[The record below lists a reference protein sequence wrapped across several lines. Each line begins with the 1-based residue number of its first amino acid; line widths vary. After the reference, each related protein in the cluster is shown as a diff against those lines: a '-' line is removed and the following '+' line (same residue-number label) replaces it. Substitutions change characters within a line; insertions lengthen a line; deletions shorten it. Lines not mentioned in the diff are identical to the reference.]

1 MISIADLKKIASARL
16 KDAEILFK
24 GKRFDGAVYLCGY
37 AVELTLK
44 ARICKTLKWSGFP
57 AANSEFQGLQSF
69 KTHRLDLL
77 LSLSGQET
85 KIKTRYLADWS
96 NVASWDSETRYSVIG
111 TATQTDARD
120 MIESAKIIV
129 KALK

>member
-16 KDAEILFK
+16 KDAEILYK

-44 ARICKTLKWSGFP
+44 ARVCKTLKWNGFP
-57 AANSEFQGLQSF
+57 STTSEFQGLQSF

-77 LSLSGQET
+77 LSLSGQEA
-85 KIKTRYLADWS
+85 KIKTRFLADWS
-96 NVASWDSETRYSVIG
+96 VVASWDSETRYSVIG

-120 MIESAKIIV
+120 MIESSKIIV

>member
-1 MISIADLKKIASARL
+1 MISIRELKKIASARL
-16 KDAEILFK
+16 KDAEVLFQ
-24 GKRFDGAVYLCGY
+24 GKRYDGAVYLCGY

-57 AANSEFQGLQSF
+57 STNSEFQGLQSF

-77 LSLSGQET
+77 LSLSGQEA
-85 KIKTRYLADWS
+85 KIKTQYLADWS
-96 NVASWDSETRYSVIG
+96 IVASWDSETRYSVIG

-120 MIESAKIIV
+120 IIESAKIIV